1 MHLQKILTVLKSE
14 STGDSAQ
21 PQRHYDVFIEDINRR
36 VPSGS
41 PHAESA
47 TPPHRDSCKKTLRI
61 CANLTTHP
69 SRGRVGTC
77 PPVPTRGYASVNNPI
92 TLISPVQSLGYI
104 CVATDSIYVALQISQ
119 QYSPKARTPTHWIPN
134 SNEILTQNDHSRSL
148 KVIRFGVN
156 EEPVRGYIVQ
166 YNDYGV
172 EC

>member
-1 MHLQKILTVLKSE
+1 M
-14 STGDSAQ
+14 
-21 PQRHYDVFIEDINRR
+21 
-36 VPSGS
+36 
-41 PHAESA
+41 
-47 TPPHRDSCKKTLRI
+47 
-61 CANLTTHP
+61 
-69 SRGRVGTC
+69 
-77 PPVPTRGYASVNNPI
+77 NNPV

-104 CVATDSIYVALQISQ
+104 FVATDSICVALQISQ
-119 QYSPKARTPTHWIPN
+119 QYSPKARTPTHWITS